1 MNWREFIAGI
11 DRADSETSF
20 QFTAPA
26 TAKAVA
32 RFRNTFHFQLPSSLT
47 ELYNQSD
54 GIAEKWQEQVV
65 GSLIWPLKQVV
76 ARNVEMRTYPDFE
89 ELYMPFDH
97 LLFFSDAGNGD
108 LFGFRILKEQIRRN
122 DVYVWNHEND
132 SRSWVAPNVERF
144 VEWWLQGKIKV

>member
-1 MNWREFIAGI
+1 MNWKEFIAGI

-20 QFTAPA
+20 ALTAPA

-32 RFRNTFHFQLPSSLT
+32 RFRTTFSFQLPSSLT
-47 ELYNQSD
+47 ELYEQSD
-54 GIAEKWQEQVV
+54 GIQEKWQAQVV
-65 GSLIWPLKQVV
+65 GSLIWPLQQVV
-76 ARNVEMRTYPDFE
+76 ARNIEMRTHPGFE